1 MLRMGECKSMICA
14 TSIAT
19 TLTCFEKPAEY
30 MLEIVGAGANGKSTQ
45 DWHALWRESQEA
57 QEVLHEIDNIHEET
71 ANNHDDESS
80 ENHSEFAM
88 PFSTQLSCVVQRTFQ
103 EYYRSPDY
111 IFAKL
116 LLGVVSAL
124 FIGFSFWM
132 PDSSQQ
138 GFQTVLFSLFLLC
151 SIFSTLVNQIMPK
164 FVAQRALYEVRER
177 PSKTYSWQAFI
188 LTQVLVELP
197 WQILLAILAWAS
209 FYWSVF
215 GASQSSERK
224 GLVLLFLIQFY
235 MFASSFA
242 QLIIAALPDAA
253 TGGMLGTLMF
263 ALTLIFNGVMQPPS
277 ALPGFWIFMYR
288 VSPLT
293 YYIGGIAGTAL
304 HGRAIECSDR
314 ELSVF
319 NPAIGQTC
327 GQYLATY
334 LETAPGRLYNPEATS
349 GCQYCALSSA
359 DQYLAGRDI
368 SWDHRWRNYGI
379 FWVYIGFNAFGAIAL
394 YYIFRVRKWSIKGAI
409 AARKQKKG

>member
-1 MLRMGECKSMICA
+1 MLRMGKRKTMILRGQHRDNA
-14 TSIAT
+14 NS
-19 TLTCFEKPAEY
+19 FHQPAEY
-30 MLEIVGAGANGKSTQ
+30 MLEIVGAGANGTSTQ
-45 DWHALWRESQEA
+45 DWHAVWKASQEA
-57 QEVLHEIDNIHEET
+57 QAVLHEIDNIHEET
-71 ANNHDDESS
+71 VNDHSDTSA

-88 PFSTQLSCVVQRTFQ
+88 PFSTQLVYVVQRTFQ

-116 LLGVVSAL
+116 ILGIVSAL

-151 SIFSTLVNQIMPK
+151 SIFSTLINQIMPK

-177 PSKTYSWQAFI
+177 PSKIYSWQAFI
-188 LTQVLVELP
+188 LAQVFVELP

-215 GASQSSERK
+215 GADQSSERQ

-235 MFASSFA
+235 MFASTFA
-242 QLIIAALPDAA
+242 HLIIAALPDAA

-263 ALTLIFNGVMQPPS
+263 GLTLIFNGVMQPPS

-304 HGRAIECSDR
+304 HGRAIECSDQ

-319 NPAIGQTC
+319 NPTPGQTC

-334 LETAPGRLYNPEATS
+334 LETAPGRLYNSDATS
-349 GCQYCALSSA
+349 ACQYCALSSA

-379 FWVYIGFNAFGAIAL
+379 FWVYICFNAFGAIAL
-394 YYIFRVRKWSIKGAI
+394 YYIFRVRKWSIKSAI
-409 AARKQKKG
+409 AARKQKKT